1 MGLFSDGDYVKNRQ
15 DADTRRFDEQERK
28 KEFKRQYGEQIANG
42 MTKGE
47 YLRQY
52 GLMDGDLFDSVQ
64 AEIKAEQAK
73 DEAIIA
79 GLKSVPIP
87 TYNH

>member
-1 MGLFSDGDYVKNRQ
+1 MGLFNDSNYIKDRQ
-15 DADTRRFDEQERK
+15 DADTRRFDEQTRK
-28 KEFKRQYGEQIANG
+28 QDFKRKYGAEIAEG
-42 MTKGE
+42 LTKSE

-52 GLMDGDLFDSVQ
+52 GLMNADLFDEVQQEVQ
-64 AEIKAEQAK
+64 AEKAK

>member
-1 MGLFSDGDYVKNRQ
+1 
-15 DADTRRFDEQERK
+15 
-28 KEFKRQYGEQIANG
+28 

-52 GLMDGDLFDSVQ
+52 GLMDGDLFDTVQ

-73 DEAIIA
+73 DDAIIA